1 LERAGNESITPR
13 QLEAFAEAEEARDDP
28 TPEEIAMKQK
38 VEELEALL
46 VEKVRENRDK
56 VERVLGPG
64 TKELYRKA
72 IAKWGTS
79 LEIDCVIEEMAE
91 LAAVLIRHRRG
102 RNVLHE
108 IPEEIA
114 DVRIMLDQ
122 LELIYGCE
130 AQVEDWRTKKLN
142 RLAKRVEGEAP

>member
-72 IAKWGTS
+72 I
-79 LEIDCVIEEMAE
+79 
-91 LAAVLIRHRRG
+91 
-102 RNVLHE
+102 
-108 IPEEIA
+108 PEEIA

-130 AQVEDWRTKKLN
+130 AQVEEWRTKKLN